1 MAQEVMIAGAVFSNV
16 PSIKVPDSNSNL
28 HIFVDSSD
36 ATATASDIMSG
47 KTAYVNGAKITGTHT
62 DQQMS
67 VVTTQD
73 AHGGDIVTITG
84 TTAKNLHPWLMRPD
98 TELVK
103 RYTYDK
109 YIVADEEITF
119 PAYTTT
125 ATTLLASASLSPTVT
140 LDFANYNYLIAIRCL
155 TIPTYSIT
163 STGKGRCEYSFASAF
178 YELTEY
184 PANVFHSLL
193 NPSLK
198 LTTRSNSIFSA
209 GNDVGIVYYSTA
221 SAIVRYA
228 TASYGVCQT
237 VTAPSLSSST
247 LTLKSPALIT
257 RGHTTYF
264 TNTYMNA
271 VTDVRYQYVIEVYRA
286 PKSSLQFNG
295 WGLYNMSMHCIDC
308 VDSSTQTLS

>member
-84 TTAKNLHPWLMRPD
+84 TTANNLHPWLMRPD

-109 YIVADEEITF
+109 YIVADEEKTI

-125 ATTLLASASLSPTVT
+125 STTLLASANLSPTVS
-140 LDFANYNYLIAIRCL
+140 LSFASYNYYVAIRCL
-155 TIPTYSIT
+155 TVPQYNTT
-163 STGKGRCEYSFASAF
+163 SKAKGRCEYSYASAF
-178 YELTEY
+178 YEITEY
-184 PANVFHSLL
+184 PANTISSLID
-193 NPSLK
+193 PSIK
-198 LTTRSNSIFSA
+198 LTSRSTSVFAA
-209 GNDVGIVYYSTA
+209 GNNVGIIYYSTS

-228 TASYGVCQT
+228 SAAYACAQT

-247 LTLKSPALIT
+247 LTIKSPALIV

-264 TNTYMNA
+264 TSTFFNA
-271 VTDVRYQYVIEVYRA
+271 LTDIRYQYVIEVYRV
-286 PKSSLQFNG
+286 PKSNLQFNG
-295 WGLYNMSMHCIDC
+295 WGLYNMS
-308 VDSSTQTLS
+308 